1 MEGMNH
7 RPLWD
12 HSMLTHI
19 LRLALVPSLCLLWAW
34 PVDAQTTG
42 ASQGNAGVSGQS
54 ADDAAEL
61 ARGWELYSRQCAACH
76 GADGRGA
83 GPASDGLLPVP
94 RDLGAGLF
102 RIVSG
107 LGGVPSEQDLLTV
120 LRRGMPGSVMPAFD
134 HLPDDD
140 LSALVA
146 VVRQIRVG
154 AETDRLV
161 AQTGL
166 DRQLARW
173 RAEAALSPGPSPT
186 LGERPEPSAG
196 QAAMGQL
203 LFEEGCA
210 HCHGSDGC
218 GAGLDLRDVRGD
230 PGPARDLTRGL
241 FKGGVEPEQ
250 IARRI
255 VLGLPGSAMPAFRYT
270 ETELWALVQFV
281 RSLIEPAADENV
293 RLVRRS
299 VPAEKLR
306 STLDDVLAWDT
317 APTTWVALAPLVW
330 RGDRPEGVS
339 VAAFHDGRRLALRV
353 TWSDRTRDDSPGADD
368 GLALQLAPSADP
380 PFLGMGSIDEP
391 VLLASWRAS
400 WQRALPGAWVSR
412 PVTAPGLPDR
422 GGPSGQRSD
431 GSAAPSA
438 PTGEWPSRPLRGTGP
453 GWRHPEPGLPSS
465 LRALGSYGS
474 DEWVVTM
481 VWEPLDDAGLSL
493 LASEAPL
500 SIAFAVWDGAAGD
513 RGGAK
518 SISNWQELWLQR

>member
-1 MEGMNH
+1 
-7 RPLWD
+7 
-12 HSMLTHI
+12 MLPHI
-19 LRLALVPSLCLLWAW
+19 LRLALVASLSLVSAW
-34 PVDAQTTG
+34 PLAAQTTV
-42 ASQGNAGVSGQS
+42 ASPES
-54 ADDAAEL
+54 ASASRQPVDEPADL
-61 ARGWELYSRQCAACH
+61 AQGWELYSRQCAACH

-83 GPASDGLLPVP
+83 GPASDWLLPVP

-107 LGGVPSEQDLLTV
+107 LGGVPSEGDLLTV
-120 LRRGMPGSVMPAFD
+120 LRQGMPGSVMPAFD
-134 HLPDDD
+134 HLSADD
-140 LSALVA
+140 LASLVA
-146 VVRQIRVG
+146 VVRNIMVS

-161 AQTGL
+161 AQSGL

-173 RAEAALSPGPSPT
+173 RAEASLSPGPSPA
-186 LGERPEPSAG
+186 LGEVPEPSAG

-250 IARRI
+250 IAQRI

-281 RSLIEPAADENV
+281 RSLIEPAAVEQV
-293 RLVRRS
+293 RLVRRTLQAQ
-299 VPAEKLR
+299 PLR

-317 APTTWVALAPLVW
+317 APATWVALAPLVW

-339 VAAFHDGRRLALRV
+339 VAAFHDGRRLALRM

-368 GLALQLAPSADP
+368 GLAVQLAPNADP
-380 PFLGMGSIDEP
+380 PFLGMGSVDEP

-400 WQRALPGAWVSR
+400 WQRAMPGAWVSR
-412 PVTAPGLPDR
+412 PVNAPGLPER

-438 PTGEWPSRPLRGTGP
+438 PTGEWPIRPLRGSGP
-453 GWRHPEPGLPSS
+453 GWRHPEPGLPGS
-465 LRALGSYGS
+465 LRALGSFGS

-518 SISNWQELWLQR
+518 SISNWQGLLLQR